1 MRSSTRTPK
10 CRGSLQTI
18 DAPRC
23 VGLVGPLDRQSA
35 PLRPLGPVARRTY
48 NPAVRLLERTGALG
62 ERNFRL
68 FFIGRATSQIGNGM
82 GAVAVTFA
90 VLAHGNAID
99 VGLVASAGLVPVVL
113 LLLIGGVIGDR
124 RNRRLIM
131 LSSDALRMFVEVG
144 LGAWILF
151 GRPPLWAF
159 MGDAAIVG
167 ACSALFS
174 PALQGLVPQLVSREK
189 LQQANAFLGL
199 SGSITGIMGPPI
211 AGAIIAVSNPG
222 WAVLIDGLTYLASVI
237 SLYLIS
243 MEWTPTQV
251 TESFLHQLRQG
262 WTEFWS
268 RTWLWVIVVEFSMV
282 NVLESGTT
290 TVLGPVIAKQSLGGA
305 PAWGGVL
312 AIGGLGAVAGGIVM
326 LHWRPLRPM
335 RTATIVCFGFALP
348 MLTLAYRDPLWA
360 IAGTY
365 FIASIGSAIFGTLW
379 STTMQREIPSELLSR
394 LSAYDMFGSFVFLPI
409 GLALVGPIAKA
420 VGERTTLVGSSL
432 ILVVLI
438 AATLAVPA
446 VWSLP
451 SSRTATGQPEPPP
464 LPSDSTGG
472 DTLS

>member
-1 MRSSTRTPK
+1 M
-10 CRGSLQTI
+10 
-18 DAPRC
+18 
-23 VGLVGPLDRQSA
+23 
-35 PLRPLGPVARRTY
+35 
-48 NPAVRLLERTGALG
+48 RLLERAGALG
-62 ERNFRL
+62 DRNFRL
-68 FFIGRATSQIGNGM
+68 FFIGRTTSQIGNGM

-90 VLAHGNAID
+90 VLAHGNVID
-99 VGLVASAGLVPVVL
+99 VGWVASAGLLPVVL

-131 LSSDALRMFVEVG
+131 LSCDALRMVVEVG
-144 LGAWILF
+144 LGAWILI

-159 MGDAAIVG
+159 IGDAAVVG

-174 PALQGLVPQLVSREK
+174 PALQGLVPQIVARDK

-199 SGSITGIMGPPI
+199 SGSITGILGPPI

-222 WAVLIDGLTYLASVI
+222 WAVLIDGLTYLASVV

-243 MEWTPTQV
+243 MEWTPTQI

-268 RTWLWVIVVEFSMV
+268 RTWLWVIVLEFSMV

-305 PAWGGVL
+305 PAWGGIL
-312 AIGGLGAVAGGIVM
+312 AVGGLGAVVGGIVM
-326 LHWRPLRPM
+326 LHWRPSRPLRI
-335 RTATIVCFGFALP
+335 ATIVCFGFATP
-348 MLTLAYRDPLWA
+348 MLTLAFRDPVWV

-379 STTMQREIPSELLSR
+379 STTMQREIPPDLLSR

-409 GLALVGPIAKA
+409 GLALVGPIARA
-420 VGERTTLVGSSL
+420 VGERATLVGSSL
-432 ILVVLI
+432 ILVVLV

-446 VWSLP
+446 VWGLRAP
-451 SSRTATGQPEPPP
+451 ALAEPQERPP
-464 LPSDSTGG
+464 MPSDTVG
-472 DTLS
+472 DALT